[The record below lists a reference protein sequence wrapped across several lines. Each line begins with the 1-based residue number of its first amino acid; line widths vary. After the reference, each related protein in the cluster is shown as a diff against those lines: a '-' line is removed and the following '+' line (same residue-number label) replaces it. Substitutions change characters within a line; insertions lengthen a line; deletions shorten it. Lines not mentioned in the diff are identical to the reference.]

1 MQARL
6 GAQMGGAVIQ
16 SMASPGV
23 EAIVGLAADPARRSD
38 MGARGRQKAEA
49 EFDDRVVIERTLDA
63 YRSLPEPPTS
73 WTTARM
79 RS

>member
-1 MQARL
+1 
-6 GAQMGGAVIQ
+6 MGLFG
-16 SMASPGV
+16 GNLL
-23 EAIVGLAADPARRSD
+23 EVGQFLYRNDNFLMLLAADPARRSD

-49 EFDDRVVIERTLDA
+49 EFDDRVVIGRTLDA